1 MNRLGAA
8 SKPATVHEPAVAP
21 PPAPIPSPPPQW
33 PLSPPFSPSPHH
45 HTSGAVASAGAA
57 LAGAAPVIYT
67 RRRRATT
74 SSTTVPAAATD
85 TVAAFSTSLA
95 PQPAPPAPSPPP
107 PRPPAQTLTWLVLS
121 RRHRSLSK
129 SVALLPVPGARS
141 ASLVARASPEGG
153 RGGAEAMRMSSSGRT
168 AGKVVGGAWMHLKYE
183 RVGKT
188 ARSQA
193 GECSPAAPWVTSSD
207 LAAHAVRH
215 CCQGSVSPLLWLGAL
230 TTAVNLAEIWA
241 LLRVLCGA
249 SPRTRALALDGT
261 RRRHQSHA
269 MDCKLFLQLCR
280 RCRRGAP
287 RRSRRFGNQRLLCG
301 AVRRHG
307 HCLGSG

>member
-153 RGGAEAMRMSSSGRT
+153 RGGAEAMRMSSSGWSCRE
-168 AGKVVGGAWMHLKYE
+168 GGGRGMD
-183 RVGKT
+183 
-188 ARSQA
+188 
-193 GECSPAAPWVTSSD
+193 APQIRASRED
-207 LAAHAVRH
+207 R
-215 CCQGSVSPLLWLGAL
+215 PLSGG
-230 TTAVNLAEIWA
+230 
-241 LLRVLCGA
+241 RVL
-249 SPRTRALALDGT
+249 
-261 RRRHQSHA
+261 
-269 MDCKLFLQLCR
+269 
-280 RCRRGAP
+280 P
-287 RRSRRFGNQRLLCG
+287 RRPL
-301 AVRRHG
+301 G
-307 HCLGSG
+307 HLE

>member
-1 MNRLGAA
+1 
-8 SKPATVHEPAVAP
+8 
-21 PPAPIPSPPPQW
+21 
-33 PLSPPFSPSPHH
+33 
-45 HTSGAVASAGAA
+45 
-57 LAGAAPVIYT
+57 
-67 RRRRATT
+67 
-74 SSTTVPAAATD
+74 
-85 TVAAFSTSLA
+85 
-95 PQPAPPAPSPPP
+95 
-107 PRPPAQTLTWLVLS
+107 
-121 RRHRSLSK
+121 
-129 SVALLPVPGARS
+129 
-141 ASLVARASPEGG
+141 
-153 RGGAEAMRMSSSGRT
+153 MSSSGRT

>member
-33 PLSPPFSPSPHH
+33 PLSPPFSPSPH

-95 PQPAPPAPSPPP
+95 PQPAPPAPFPPP
-107 PRPPAQTLTWLVLS
+107 PRPTAQTLTWLVLS

-129 SVALLPVPGARS
+129 SVALLPVPGAQS
-141 ASLVARASPEGG
+141 ASLVVRASPEGG
-153 RGGAEAMRMSSSGRT
+153 GAGGRSEDVSKLSAFPGRRPATGSCRRSTSPSRRCAAQRRGHRRCCFSR
-168 AGKVVGGAWMHLKYE
+168 
-183 RVGKT
+183 
-188 ARSQA
+188 
-193 GECSPAAPWVTSSD
+193 AAP
-207 LAAHAVRH
+207 LRAASQPQPARPCVAR
-215 CCQGSVSPLLWLGAL
+215 
-230 TTAVNLAEIWA
+230 
-241 LLRVLCGA
+241 
-249 SPRTRALALDGT
+249 
-261 RRRHQSHA
+261 
-269 MDCKLFLQLCR
+269 
-280 RCRRGAP
+280 
-287 RRSRRFGNQRLLCG
+287 
-301 AVRRHG
+301 
-307 HCLGSG
+307 

>member
-1 MNRLGAA
+1 MPSFWRVKGLGNF
-8 SKPATVHEPAVAP
+8 E
-21 PPAPIPSPPPQW
+21 
-33 PLSPPFSPSPHH
+33 PFSFSCRGPRGIIERPLTLC
-45 HTSGAVASAGAA
+45 TSN
-57 LAGAAPVIYT
+57 
-67 RRRRATT
+67 T
-74 SSTTVPAAATD
+74 SEK
-85 TVAAFSTSLA
+85 
-95 PQPAPPAPSPPP
+95 
-107 PRPPAQTLTWLVLS
+107 RE
-121 RRHRSLSK
+121 
-129 SVALLPVPGARS
+129 G
-141 ASLVARASPEGG
+141 GG
-153 RGGAEAMRMSSSGRT
+153 RGMDAPQIRASREDRPLSG
-168 AGKVVGGAWMHLKYE
+168 G
-183 RVGKT
+183 RVL
-188 ARSQA
+188 
-193 GECSPAAPWVTSSD
+193 PAAPWVTSSD